1 MLHLMKSEFIKL
13 RTLRSTLTAT
23 IVLIIFPV
31 AVTVLSAMF
40 AKNPDEAMVINV
52 LVNTGLVSLLLC
64 GVLGVFAIA
73 QEYSQGTIRI
83 TFAATPMRMKVFV
96 AKALVISLWV
106 AVSVAVLEGVGLI
119 GANYALDSR
128 GFDFGVIY
136 DPSIFAGS
144 SRSCDSA
151 WQVLFAFGSV
161 CILFALV
168 GFAIGALLRS
178 SPGAIATLILVPLL
192 VEGIVTGLLI
202 AAFDIDISRRTPF
215 TAAISAVQVEP
226 DAARWGL
233 VGYFSIWCLV
243 ITVIAA
249 LLMKRR
255 DA

>member
-40 AKNPDEAMVINV
+40 ANNPDEIMVIKV
-52 LVNTGLVSLLLC
+52 LVNTGMVSLLLC

-119 GANYALDSR
+119 GANYALHSR
-128 GFDFGVIY
+128 GFDFGVMYQAMPGI
-136 DPSIFAGS
+136 
-144 SRSCDSA
+144 DSA
-151 WQVLFAFGSV
+151 WQVLFAFGAV

-168 GFAIGALLRS
+168 GFALGALLRS

-202 AAFDIDISRRTPF
+202 AAFDIDISSRTPF
-215 TAAISAVQVEP
+215 TAAIRAVQVEP

>member
-40 AKNPDEAMVINV
+40 AKNPDEIMVIKV
-52 LVNTGLVSLLLC
+52 LVNTGIVSLLLC

-83 TFAATPMRMKVFV
+83 TFAATPMRMKVFA

-119 GANYALDSR
+119 GANYALHSR
-128 GFDFGVIY
+128 GFDFGVMYQATPGI
-136 DPSIFAGS
+136 
-144 SRSCDSA
+144 DSA
-151 WQVLFAFGSV
+151 WQVLFAFGVV

-168 GFAIGALLRS
+168 GFALGALLRS

-215 TAAISAVQVEP
+215 TAAIRAVQVEP

>member
-40 AKNPDEAMVINV
+40 AKNPDETMVIKV
-52 LVNTGLVSLLLC
+52 LVNTGIVSLLLC

-83 TFAATPMRMKVFV
+83 TFAAAPMRMKVFV

-119 GANYALDSR
+119 GANYALHSR

-136 DPSIFAGS
+136 NPSIFDNHSGHG
-144 SRSCDSA
+144 DSA
-151 WQVLFAFGSV
+151 WQVSFAFGAV

-168 GFAIGALLRS
+168 GFALGALLRS

-202 AAFDIDISRRTPF
+202 AAFDIDISSRTPF
-215 TAAISAVQVEP
+215 TAAIRAVQVEP

>member
-1 MLHLMKSEFIKL
+1 
-13 RTLRSTLTAT
+13 
-23 IVLIIFPV
+23 
-31 AVTVLSAMF
+31 
-40 AKNPDEAMVINV
+40 MVIKV
-52 LVNTGLVSLLLC
+52 LVNTGIVSLLLC

-83 TFAATPMRMKVFV
+83 TFAATPMRMKVFA
-96 AKALVISLWV
+96 AKAIVISLWV
-106 AVSVAVLEGVGLI
+106 AISVAVLEGVGLI
-119 GANYALDSR
+119 GANYALHSR
-128 GFDFGVIY
+128 GFDFGVMYQATPGI
-136 DPSIFAGS
+136 
-144 SRSCDSA
+144 DSA
-151 WQVLFAFGSV
+151 WQVLFAFGVV

-168 GFAIGALLRS
+168 GFALGALLRS

-215 TAAISAVQVEP
+215 TAAIRAVQVEP

>member
-23 IVLIIFPV
+23 FVLIAFPI

-40 AKNPDEAMVINV
+40 AKSPGETMVIKV
-52 LVNTGLVSLLLC
+52 LTNTGSVSMLLC

-96 AKALVISLWV
+96 AKSLVISLWV
-106 AVSVAVLEGVGLI
+106 AVSVAVLEVIGLI
-119 GANYALDSR
+119 GANYALHSR
-128 GFDFGVIY
+128 GFDFGVMYQATSGI
-136 DPSIFAGS
+136 
-144 SRSCDSA
+144 DSA
-151 WQVLFAFGSV
+151 WQVLFAFGAV
-161 CILFALV
+161 CVLFALV
-168 GFAIGALLRS
+168 GFALGALLRS

-215 TAAISAVQVEP
+215 TAAIRAVQVVP

>member
-23 IVLIIFPV
+23 IVLILFPV

-40 AKNPDEAMVINV
+40 AKNPDETMVIKV
-52 LVNTGLVSLLLC
+52 LVNTGIVSLLLC

-83 TFAATPMRMKVFV
+83 TFAATPMRMKVFA

-119 GANYALDSR
+119 GANYALHSR
-128 GFDFGVIY
+128 GFDFGVMYQATPGI
-136 DPSIFAGS
+136 
-144 SRSCDSA
+144 DSA
-151 WQVLFAFGSV
+151 WQVLFAFGVV

-168 GFAIGALLRS
+168 GFALGALLRS

-215 TAAISAVQVEP
+215 TAAIRAVQVEP

-243 ITVIAA
+243 ISVIAA

>member
-23 IVLIIFPV
+23 IVLILFPV

-40 AKNPDEAMVINV
+40 AKNPDETMVIKV
-52 LVNTGLVSLLLC
+52 LVNTGIVSLLLC

-83 TFAATPMRMKVFV
+83 TFAATPMRMKVFA
-96 AKALVISLWV
+96 AKAIVISLWV

-119 GANYALDSR
+119 GANYALHSR
-128 GFDFGVIY
+128 GFDFGVMYQATPGI
-136 DPSIFAGS
+136 
-144 SRSCDSA
+144 DSA
-151 WQVLFAFGSV
+151 WQVLFAFGAV

-168 GFAIGALLRS
+168 GFALGALLRS

-215 TAAISAVQVEP
+215 TAAIRAVQVEP

>member
-40 AKNPDEAMVINV
+40 AKNPDETMVIKV
-52 LVNTGLVSLLLC
+52 LVNTGIVSLLLC

-83 TFAATPMRMKVFV
+83 TFAATPMRMKVFA

-119 GANYALDSR
+119 GANYALHSR

-136 DPSIFAGS
+136 NPSIFDNHSGHG
-144 SRSCDSA
+144 DSA
-151 WQVLFAFGSV
+151 WQVLVAFGTV

-168 GFAIGALLRS
+168 GFALGALLRS

-202 AAFDIDISRRTPF
+202 AAFDIDISSRTPF
-215 TAAISAVQVEP
+215 TAAIRAVQVEP

>member
-40 AKNPDEAMVINV
+40 ANNPDEIMVIKV
-52 LVNTGLVSLLLC
+52 LVNTGMVSLLLC

-106 AVSVAVLEGVGLI
+106 AVSVAVLEGIGLI
-119 GANYALDSR
+119 GANYALHSR
-128 GFDFGVIY
+128 GFDFGVMYQATPGI
-136 DPSIFAGS
+136 
-144 SRSCDSA
+144 DSA
-151 WQVLFAFGSV
+151 WQVLFAFGAV

-168 GFAIGALLRS
+168 GFALGALLRS

-215 TAAISAVQVEP
+215 TAAIRAVQVEP

>member
-40 AKNPDEAMVINV
+40 AKNPDETMVIKV
-52 LVNTGLVSLLLC
+52 LVNTGIVSLLLC

-83 TFAATPMRMKVFV
+83 TFAATPMRMKVFA

-106 AVSVAVLEGVGLI
+106 AVSVVVLEGVGLI
-119 GANYALDSR
+119 GANYALHSR
-128 GFDFGVIY
+128 GFDFGVMYQATPGI
-136 DPSIFAGS
+136 
-144 SRSCDSA
+144 DSA
-151 WQVLFAFGSV
+151 WQVLFAFGAV

-168 GFAIGALLRS
+168 GFALGALLRS

-215 TAAISAVQVEP
+215 TTAIRAVQVEP

>member
-40 AKNPDEAMVINV
+40 AKNPDETMVIKV
-52 LVNTGLVSLLLC
+52 LVNTGMVSLLLC

-83 TFAATPMRMKVFV
+83 TFAATPLRMKVFI

-106 AVSVAVLEGVGLI
+106 AVAVAVLEGVGLV
-119 GANYALDSR
+119 GANYALHSR
-128 GFDFGVIY
+128 GFDFGVMYQATPGI
-136 DPSIFAGS
+136 
-144 SRSCDSA
+144 DSA
-151 WQVLFAFGSV
+151 WQVLFAFGAV

-168 GFAIGALLRS
+168 GFALGALLRS

-215 TAAISAVQVEP
+215 TAAIRAVQVVP

-233 VGYFSIWCLV
+233 VGYFSLWCLV

>member
-40 AKNPDEAMVINV
+40 AKNPDETMVIKV
-52 LVNTGLVSLLLC
+52 LVNTGIVSLLLC

-83 TFAATPMRMKVFV
+83 TFAATPMRMKVFA

-119 GANYALDSR
+119 GANYALHSR
-128 GFDFGVIY
+128 GFDFGVMYQATPGI
-136 DPSIFAGS
+136 
-144 SRSCDSA
+144 DSA
-151 WQVLFAFGSV
+151 WQVLFAFGAV

-168 GFAIGALLRS
+168 GFALGALLRS

-215 TAAISAVQVEP
+215 TAAIRAVQVEP
-226 DAARWGL
+226 DASRWGL

>member
-23 IVLIIFPV
+23 IVLILFPV

-40 AKNPDEAMVINV
+40 AKNPDEIMVIKV
-52 LVNTGLVSLLLC
+52 LVNTGIVSLLLC

-83 TFAATPMRMKVFV
+83 TFAATPLRMKVFI

-106 AVSVAVLEGVGLI
+106 AVAVAVLEGVGLI
-119 GANYALDSR
+119 GANYALHSR
-128 GFDFGVIY
+128 GFDFGVMY
-136 DPSIFAGS
+136 QATPGV
-144 SRSCDSA
+144 DSA
-151 WQVLFAFGSV
+151 WQVLFAFGAV

-168 GFAIGALLRS
+168 GFALGALLRS

-202 AAFDIDISRRTPF
+202 AAFDIDISRKTPF
-215 TAAISAVQVEP
+215 TAAIRAVQVVP

>member
-23 IVLIIFPV
+23 FVLIAFPV

-40 AKNPDEAMVINV
+40 AKNPDETMVIKV
-52 LVNTGLVSLLLC
+52 LVNTGIVSLLLC

-83 TFAATPMRMKVFV
+83 TFAATPMRMKVFA

-119 GANYALDSR
+119 GANYALHSR
-128 GFDFGVIY
+128 GFDFGVMYQATPGI
-136 DPSIFAGS
+136 
-144 SRSCDSA
+144 DSA
-151 WQVLFAFGSV
+151 WQVLFAFGAV

-168 GFAIGALLRS
+168 GFALGALLRS

-215 TAAISAVQVEP
+215 TAAIRAVQVEP

>member
-40 AKNPDEAMVINV
+40 ANNPDEIMVIKV
-52 LVNTGLVSLLLC
+52 LVNTGMVSLLLC

-106 AVSVAVLEGVGLI
+106 AVSVAVLEGIGLI
-119 GANYALDSR
+119 GANYALHSR
-128 GFDFGVIY
+128 GFDFGVMYQAMPGI
-136 DPSIFAGS
+136 
-144 SRSCDSA
+144 DSA
-151 WQVLFAFGSV
+151 WQVLFAFGAV

-168 GFAIGALLRS
+168 GFALGALLCS

-202 AAFDIDISRRTPF
+202 AAFDIDISSRTPF
-215 TAAISAVQVEP
+215 TAAIRAVQVEP

>member
-40 AKNPDEAMVINV
+40 AKNPDETMVIKV
-52 LVNTGLVSLLLC
+52 LVNTGIVSLLLC

-119 GANYALDSR
+119 GANYALHSR
-128 GFDFGVIY
+128 GFDFGVMYKATPGI
-136 DPSIFAGS
+136 
-144 SRSCDSA
+144 DSA
-151 WQVLFAFGSV
+151 WQVLVAFGAV

-168 GFAIGALLRS
+168 GFALGALLRS

-215 TAAISAVQVEP
+215 TAAIRAVQVEP

>member
-136 DPSIFAGS
+136 DPSSFAGS
-144 SRSCDSA
+144 ARTGDSA
-151 WQVLFAFGSV
+151 WQVLFAFGAV

-168 GFAIGALLRS
+168 GFALGALLRS

-215 TAAISAVQVEP
+215 TAAIRAVQVEP

>member
-23 IVLIIFPV
+23 IVLILFPV

-40 AKNPDEAMVINV
+40 AKNPDETMVIKV
-52 LVNTGLVSLLLC
+52 LVNTGIVSLLLC

-83 TFAATPMRMKVFV
+83 TFAATPMRMKVFA

-119 GANYALDSR
+119 GANYALHSR
-128 GFDFGVIY
+128 GFDFGVMYQATPGI
-136 DPSIFAGS
+136 
-144 SRSCDSA
+144 DSA
-151 WQVLFAFGSV
+151 WQVLFAFGAV

-168 GFAIGALLRS
+168 GFALGALLRS

-215 TAAISAVQVEP
+215 TAAIRAVQVEP

-243 ITVIAA
+243 ISVIAA

>member
-13 RTLRSTLTAT
+13 RTLRSTITAT

-40 AKNPDEAMVINV
+40 AKNPDETMVIKV
-52 LVNTGLVSLLLC
+52 LVNTGIVSLLLC

-119 GANYALDSR
+119 GANYALHSR
-128 GFDFGVIY
+128 GFDFGVMYKATPGI
-136 DPSIFAGS
+136 
-144 SRSCDSA
+144 DSA
-151 WQVLFAFGSV
+151 WQVLFAFGAV

-168 GFAIGALLRS
+168 GFALGALLRS

-215 TAAISAVQVEP
+215 TAAIRAVQVEP

>member
-40 AKNPDEAMVINV
+40 ANNPDEIMVIKV
-52 LVNTGLVSLLLC
+52 LVNTGMVSLLLC

-106 AVSVAVLEGVGLI
+106 AVSVAVLEGIGLI
-119 GANYALDSR
+119 GANYALHSR
-128 GFDFGVIY
+128 GFDFGVMYQAMPGI
-136 DPSIFAGS
+136 
-144 SRSCDSA
+144 DSA
-151 WQVLFAFGSV
+151 WQVLFAFGAV

-168 GFAIGALLRS
+168 GFALGALLRS

-215 TAAISAVQVEP
+215 TAAIRAVQVEP

>member
-40 AKNPDEAMVINV
+40 ANNPDEIMVIKV
-52 LVNTGLVSLLLC
+52 LVNTGMVSLLLC

-106 AVSVAVLEGVGLI
+106 AVSVAVLEGIGLI
-119 GANYALDSR
+119 GANYALHSR

-136 DPSIFAGS
+136 NPSIFNLS
-144 SRSCDSA
+144 SRYGDSA
-151 WQVLFAFGSV
+151 WQVLFAFGAV
-161 CILFALV
+161 CVLFALV
-168 GFAIGALLRS
+168 GFALGALLRS

-202 AAFDIDISRRTPF
+202 AAFDIDISGRTPF
-215 TAAISAVQVEP
+215 TAAIRAVQVEP

>member
-23 IVLIIFPV
+23 FVLIAFPI

-40 AKNPDEAMVINV
+40 AKSPDETMVIKV
-52 LVNTGLVSLLLC
+52 LTNTGSVSMLLC

-106 AVSVAVLEGVGLI
+106 AVSVAVLEVMGLI
-119 GANYALDSR
+119 GANYALHSR
-128 GFDFGVIY
+128 GFDFGAMYQATSGI
-136 DPSIFAGS
+136 
-144 SRSCDSA
+144 DSA
-151 WQVLFAFGSV
+151 WQVLFAFGAV
-161 CILFALV
+161 CVLFALV
-168 GFAIGALLRS
+168 GFALGALLRS

-215 TAAISAVQVEP
+215 TAAIRAVQVVP

>member
-40 AKNPDEAMVINV
+40 AKNPNETMVIKV
-52 LVNTGLVSLLLC
+52 LVNTGMVSLLLC

-83 TFAATPMRMKVFV
+83 TFAATPLRMKVFI
-96 AKALVISLWV
+96 AKALVISLWIV
-106 AVSVAVLEGVGLI
+106 ASVAVLEGVGLI
-119 GANYALDSR
+119 GANYALHSR
-128 GFDFGVIY
+128 GFDFGVMYHATPGI
-136 DPSIFAGS
+136 
-144 SRSCDSA
+144 DSA
-151 WQVLFAFGSV
+151 WQVLFAFGAV

-168 GFAIGALLRS
+168 GFALGALLRS

-202 AAFDIDISRRTPF
+202 AAFDIDISRKTPF
-215 TAAISAVQVEP
+215 TAAIRAVQVEP

-233 VGYFSIWCLV
+233 VGYFSLWCLV

>member
-40 AKNPDEAMVINV
+40 AKNPDETMVIKV
-52 LVNTGLVSLLLC
+52 LVNTGIVSLLLC

-83 TFAATPMRMKVFV
+83 TFAATPMRMKVFA

-119 GANYALDSR
+119 GANYALHSR
-128 GFDFGVIY
+128 GFDFGVMYQATPGIN
-136 DPSIFAGS
+136 
-144 SRSCDSA
+144 SA
-151 WQVLFAFGSV
+151 WQVLFAFGAV

-168 GFAIGALLRS
+168 GFALGALLRS

-215 TAAISAVQVEP
+215 TAAIRAVQVEP

>member
-40 AKNPDEAMVINV
+40 AKNPDETMVIKV
-52 LVNTGLVSLLLC
+52 LVNTGIVSLLLC

-83 TFAATPMRMKVFV
+83 TFAATPMRMKVFA

-106 AVSVAVLEGVGLI
+106 AVSVAVLEGVGLV
-119 GANYALDSR
+119 GANYALHSR
-128 GFDFGVIY
+128 GFDFGVMYQATPGI
-136 DPSIFAGS
+136 
-144 SRSCDSA
+144 DSA
-151 WQVLFAFGSV
+151 WQVLFAFGAV

-168 GFAIGALLRS
+168 GFALGALLRS

-215 TAAISAVQVEP
+215 TAAIRAVQVEP

>member
-40 AKNPDEAMVINV
+40 AKNPDETMVIKV
-52 LVNTGLVSLLLC
+52 LVNTGIVSLLLC

-119 GANYALDSR
+119 GANYALHSR
-128 GFDFGVIY
+128 GFDFGVMYQAMPGI
-136 DPSIFAGS
+136 
-144 SRSCDSA
+144 DSA
-151 WQVLFAFGSV
+151 WQVLFAFGAV

-168 GFAIGALLRS
+168 GFALGALLCS

-202 AAFDIDISRRTPF
+202 AAFDIDISSRTPF
-215 TAAISAVQVEP
+215 TAAIRAVQVEP

>member
-23 IVLIIFPV
+23 IVLIVFPV
-31 AVTVLSAMF
+31 VVTVLSAMF
-40 AKNPDEAMVINV
+40 AKNPDETMAITF
-52 LVNTGLVSLLLC
+52 LTNTGTVSMLLC

-83 TFAATPMRMKVFV
+83 TFAATPMRMKVFA
-96 AKALVISLWV
+96 AKALVISLWIGF
-106 AVSVAVLEGVGLI
+106 SVAVLEGVGLI
-119 GANYALDSR
+119 GANYALHSR
-128 GFDFGVIY
+128 GFNFGVIY
-136 DPSIFAGS
+136 SPSVFFKS
-144 SRSCDSA
+144 SRHGDSA
-151 WQVLFAFGSV
+151 WQVLLAFGVV

-168 GFAIGALLRS
+168 GFALGALLRS
-178 SPGAIATLILVPLL
+178 SPGAIAALILVPLL

-215 TAAISAVQVEP
+215 TAAIRAIQVEP
-226 DAARWGL
+226 DDARWGL
-233 VGYFSIWCLV
+233 VGYFAIWCCAIAVL
-243 ITVIAA
+243 AA